1 MISANE
7 EYVIAIFFVIV
18 GYARP
23 MRFDVERRRLTME
36 SWQHSF
42 MTTSY
47 ISTLTRSLDF
57 FGRGGNPFQR
67 DLHFFFAF
75 IYELKTSFASTKE
88 MEMIH
93 FEVAAFD
100 SKY

>member
-42 MTTSY
+42 TTASY

-57 FGRGGNPFQR
+57 FRKRGKSISAR
-67 DLHFFFAF
+67 SAFFYAF